1 MKCPLFE
8 NLITSMS
15 KFENIVYLHD
25 YVYLDKSWY
34 EGFLKYGNNFEV
46 VVNRIINFKI
56 KIPRLA
62 FMERQQCE
70 YR

>member
-1 MKCPLFE
+1 
-8 NLITSMS
+8 MS

-46 VVNRIINFKI
+46 VVNRIINFDKKDTTI
-56 KIPRLA
+56 SFYGKTTVRI
-62 FMERQQCE
+62 
-70 YR
+70 